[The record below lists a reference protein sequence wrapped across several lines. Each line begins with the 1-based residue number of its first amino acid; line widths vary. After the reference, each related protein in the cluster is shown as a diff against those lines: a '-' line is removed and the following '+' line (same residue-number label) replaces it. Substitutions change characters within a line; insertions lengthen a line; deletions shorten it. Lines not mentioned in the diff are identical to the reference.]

1 MRPQLIVAFLL
12 CTSFTS
18 AWPWPPS
25 VRNIEGLIQRRQ
37 GNNQNTASA
46 SASPTVAGTSSDA
59 PSAAASTGGSSNTA
73 SITGSS
79 KPSGTASEAATSGGT
94 NSGPTQTGKQ
104 SGSKTI
110 KGAQTTSIDQRL
122 PAGGIEMVTPAAIA
136 PASYYKI
143 GDQITFGWN
152 YTSLIVTPTAVD
164 ILVSC
169 AANQATYTLSS
180 NASVKETGSVVWD
193 TKADES
199 GRAPLLTETYT
210 LVIHD
215 AAQAVTAVG
224 KPGYLGTFNSF
235 TFGMYLP
242 QSYTPLSDFVCA
254 TCSGALSDMER
265 QTLKFMFGMGMITIM
280 SFTWFAGGF
289 GVFF

>member
-1 MRPQLIVAFLL
+1 MI
-12 CTSFTS
+12 T
-18 AWPWPPS
+18 
-25 VRNIEGLIQRRQ
+25 
-37 GNNQNTASA
+37 
-46 SASPTVAGTSSDA
+46 
-59 PSAAASTGGSSNTA
+59 PSA
-73 SITGSS
+73 I
-79 KPSGTASEAATSGGT
+79 
-94 NSGPTQTGKQ
+94 
-104 SGSKTI
+104 
-110 KGAQTTSIDQRL
+110 AQ
-122 PAGGIEMVTPAAIA
+122 P
-136 PASYYKI
+136 SYYKI

-169 AANQATYTLSS
+169 AANQATYTLSN

-199 GRAPLLTETYT
+199 GTAPLLTETYT
-210 LVIHD
+210 LIIHD

-224 KPGYLGTFNSF
+224 KAGYLGTFNSF

-242 QSYTPLSDFVCA
+242 QPYTPLSGKSTSRGPMRWATLTSVLDFVCA

-265 QTLKFMFGMGMITIM
+265 QTLKFLFGMGMLTIM